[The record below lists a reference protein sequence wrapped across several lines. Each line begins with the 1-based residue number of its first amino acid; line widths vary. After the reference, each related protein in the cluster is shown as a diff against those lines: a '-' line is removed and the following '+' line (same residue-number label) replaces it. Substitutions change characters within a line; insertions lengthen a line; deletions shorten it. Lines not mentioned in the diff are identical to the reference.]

1 MLSLI
6 ILILIN
12 FISSSLESID
22 YVYFCNA
29 NLIINEVID
38 ENIFPDLGQDMVGVN
53 HPGQYRQNN
62 TEFTYD
68 RNPDSLAYIPLG
80 EGKYY
85 YQGCLFGGTKDACL
99 KMSKQLQENIDI
111 DLNKDIIALWH
122 DESHLN
128 KYFLN
133 NPPKTLDPS
142 YANPEAFYIPFNK
155 KIIQLDKNKLGGHD
169 FLRS

>member
-1 MLSLI
+1 M
-6 ILILIN
+6 IN
-12 FISSSLESID
+12 SITSKTNHLD
-22 YVYFCNA
+22 YMFFCNA
-29 NLIINEVID
+29 NLIINELID
-38 ENIFPDLGQDMVGVN
+38 ENVLPDLGQEMIGVN
-53 HPGQYRQNN
+53 HPGQYKSLN
-62 TEFTYD
+62 TEFTYE
-68 RNPDSLAYIPLG
+68 RNENSSAYIPLG

-85 YQGCLFGGTKDACL
+85 YQGCFFGGTKDTFF
-99 KMSKQLQENIDI
+99 KMSKELQNNIDI
-111 DLNKDIIALWH
+111 DLSKDIIAVWH

-169 FLRS
+169 FLRN